1 LIDARGT
8 DIRSLAA
15 AFDPRQRG
23 TRDVLY
29 RLEPESNGGQ
39 VKLLVQSE
47 TEPDWARAL
56 ARFFGDATQ
65 VDTQVFEPE
74 FRGGECLR
82 FRLRANPTRKVSV
95 PDEREPGKMHKTR
108 LGIIGVDEAGKDLQ
122 QKWLAR
128 KLAAA
133 GAGLHGCIVI
143 PEGMVKARQG
153 ERTVSLLAVR
163 FEGTLGVVR
172 PETSQG
178 AIRCGIGSA
187 KGFGFGL
194 LSLASVR

>member
-1 LIDARGT
+1 
-8 DIRSLAA
+8 
-15 AFDPRQRG
+15 
-23 TRDVLY
+23 
-29 RLEPESNGGQ
+29 

-56 ARFFGDATQ
+56 ARFFGGSTQ
-65 VDTQVFEPE
+65 VQMKAYEPE
-74 FRGGECLR
+74 FSGGECLR

-95 PDEREPGKMHKTR
+95 PDGREPGKLRKTR
-108 LGIIGVDEAGKDLQ
+108 VGIIGVDEAGEDLQ

-133 GAGLHGCIVI
+133 GAELHGCIVI
-143 PEGMVKARQG
+143 PEGTVRSRQG
-153 ERTVSLLAVR
+153 EGTVSLLAVR
-163 FEGTLGVVR
+163 FEGTLKVDR
-172 PETSQG
+172 PEAFRE

-194 LSLASVR
+194 LSLAPAR